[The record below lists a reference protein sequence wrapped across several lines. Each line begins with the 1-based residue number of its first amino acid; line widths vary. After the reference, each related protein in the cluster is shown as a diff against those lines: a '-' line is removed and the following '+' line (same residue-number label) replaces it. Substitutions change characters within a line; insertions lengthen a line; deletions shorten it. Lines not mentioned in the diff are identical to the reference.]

1 MRRRVFAPAA
11 AAAVTLMAAAGAYA
25 QVTPPDPTIHTTV
38 EAAQAD
44 GDVPPP
50 IVKHLNEYEFE
61 RFSLRWGGGF
71 LYDYATYG
79 QDDPSQ
85 LQMTLSPLADV
96 RDFRVLLKGRIL
108 VPQFT
113 YTLGYMY
120 DKAKG
125 EWRFRQTGLMLDI
138 PKVRGNVFV
147 AEPRK
152 VFSTSKMMIGYQGW
166 TNERATFGDATIP
179 VLADGIKW
187 GGTIPNGKFVYNVG
201 FFKDTRSENE
211 SFNKNDKQAVVR
223 GVWLPWAKRTRVFCT
238 SPCRRAT
245 AWRTMVFPV
254 PLEARIISSAVL
266 RDRYGQFA
274 ADSANS
280 YGVET
285 YYRPGPMM
293 FGTEYFFTKVK
304 APESG
309 DPFFH
314 GGELLFAWIV
324 TGETRPYNVRNAYF
338 DRITPA
344 RSVFTGGPA
353 HGKSLRGSRTATWTA
368 VRFAAGRSGAS
379 RQW

>member
-1 MRRRVFAPAA
+1 MRGRVFAPAA
-11 AAAVTLMAAAGAYA
+11 AAAVILMAAAGAYA

-85 LQMTLSPLADV
+85 AQMSLSPLADV

-125 EWRFRQTGLMLDI
+125 EWRFRQSGLMLDI

-147 AEPRK
+147 GRTKEG
-152 VFSTSKMMIGYQGW
+152 FSTSKMMIGYQGW

-187 GGTIPNGKFVYNVG
+187 GGTIPNGKFVYNFG

-223 GVWLPWAKRTRVFCT
+223 GVWLPWAEKNKANHFRRSPTRSIRAS
-238 SPCRRAT
+238 SPRIPPTAT
-245 AWRTMVFPV
+245 ASRRTTG
-254 PLEARIISSAVL
+254 L
-266 RDRYGQFA
+266 
-274 ADSANS
+274 
-280 YGVET
+280 
-285 YYRPGPMM
+285 
-293 FGTEYFFTKVK
+293 
-304 APESG
+304 
-309 DPFFH
+309 DP
-314 GGELLFAWIV
+314 
-324 TGETRPYNVRNAYF
+324 
-338 DRITPA
+338 
-344 RSVFTGGPA
+344 
-353 HGKSLRGSRTATWTA
+353 
-368 VRFAAGRSGAS
+368 
-379 RQW
+379 